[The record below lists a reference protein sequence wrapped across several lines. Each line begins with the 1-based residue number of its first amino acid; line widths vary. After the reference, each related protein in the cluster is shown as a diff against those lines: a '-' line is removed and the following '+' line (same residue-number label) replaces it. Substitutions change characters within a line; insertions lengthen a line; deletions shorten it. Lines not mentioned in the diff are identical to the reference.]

1 MPAPRGAFDDESEH
15 VGLLFAAHAAI
26 AYAGVR
32 KQSQLQRA
40 IATRELIGQACG
52 ILMERYKLSADRA
65 FAVLVRTSQDG
76 NVKLRDV
83 ADQLIHTGE
92 LRRLIPERALR
103 GRLSSPDRRP
113 DHDPERF
120 RPGHQPAGQAH
131 GDERFRGVM
140 PSAAGAAGCRVSA
153 RDDRRRDRAQ
163 D

>member
-1 MPAPRGAFDDESEH
+1 MLAFQLYVEGDNLGALNLYAGTAGAFDDESEH

-32 KQSQLQRA
+32 TQFQLQRA

-65 FAVLVRTSQDG
+65 FAVLVRTSQTG

-92 LRRLIPERALR
+92 L
-103 GRLSSPDRRP
+103 
-113 DHDPERF
+113 
-120 RPGHQPAGQAH
+120 PASH
-131 GDERFRGVM
+131 T
-140 PSAAGAAGCRVSA
+140 
-153 RDDRRRDRAQ
+153 
-163 D
+163 